1 MDSVVAMVSGLAPMS
16 ANRSTCN
23 SNRLAPQSLCV
34 VLEPEITALAGKAAS
49 NGRDSCFDPAHEPD
63 QSSGERRVFMGN
75 CLS

>member
-49 NGRDSCFDPAHEPD
+49 KVTAEIRALIRHMSRTNPVGSAAY
-63 QSSGERRVFMGN
+63 SWGTA
-75 CLS
+75 